1 MNEDNL
7 KKLHTEISKVYD
19 IGNYDEF
26 KSKMGTKELRKKF
39 FDAMSAEN
47 FDLGDYT
54 QYESRLSE
62 VVTNNEVAQG
72 WLKDPTGNKT
82 WEYQSREC
90 KWYARKI
97 GTTTQY
103 NISDNTK
110 YSTSVQK
117 LDAAYPNE
125 IKGCKKTV
133 KDNKDTNTDVKNKLK
148 VDTNI
153 EKAEPKVD
161 TNIEKAEPEDPT
173 TV

>member
-1 MNEDNL
+1 MTPERKAQLDKNLQMMADAGASEDEIRQYAVDF
-7 KKLHTEISKVYD
+7 KKK
-19 IGNYDEF
+19 YDENQ
-26 KSKMGTKELRKKF
+26 ST
-39 FDAMSAEN
+39 DSNTA
-47 FDLGDYT
+47 T
-54 QYESRLSE
+54 
-62 VVTNNEVAQG
+62 G

-133 KDNKDTNTDVKNKLK
+133 KDNKDTNTDVKNKPK

>member
-26 KSKMGTKELRKKF
+26 KSKMGTKDLRKKF

-47 FDLGDYT
+47 FDLGDYA

-62 VVTNNEVAQG
+62 VVTNNVVAQG
-72 WLKDPTGNKT
+72 WLKDPTGNKN
-82 WEYQSREC
+82 WEYESTEC

-97 GTTTQY
+97 GTTTKY
-103 NISDNTK
+103 NISDNPK
-110 YSTSVQK
+110 YSSSVQK
-117 LDAAYPNE
+117 LDAAYPDE

-133 KDNKDTNTDVKNKLK
+133 KDNKDTNVKIKDK
-148 VDTNI
+148 PVVDTNV
-153 EKAEPKVD
+153 EDVD
-161 TNIEKAEPEDPT
+161 GEDANQ
-173 TV
+173 V